1 VKTPKRRKPTAASG
15 PDAVSQQDVAAGL
28 AGLITSIKPLALCD
42 SCIALDV
49 RVSFAEAHE
58 ASVSAGMSTVFER
71 TLQRCH
77 RCGRTVEA
85 ICAR

>member
-1 VKTPKRRKPTAASG
+1 MTPRRLRSTTGS
-15 PDAVSQQDVAAGL
+15 DSRVDSQPDVAAGL
-28 AGLITSIKPLALCD
+28 AGLITSIKPLAFCD

-49 RVSFAEAHE
+49 RVSLAEAHE
-58 ASVSAGMSTVFER
+58 ASVNAALSAAFER